1 MHKLFSFPL
10 LFLLL
15 TQWAPAG
22 AGVITGTV
30 QESESHKYLAG
41 VIVTV
46 QDTDISDKTDSG
58 GAFLLRNLKPGTY
71 YIRFMKKGYY
81 SLIIPDVKIKDEKPL
96 LLKTEMYPGD
106 ETQFLFLEI
115 GGIQVT
121 AERELLSEEPETVHT
136 INSGEIEHMQANSLA
151 DALTM
156 IPGNE
161 NAGGLG
167 LNKRQ
172 SINLRSFSEDQA
184 SAFGTKVIVDDVP
197 LTNNAN
203 LNTGVGVGLGV
214 SVSNNSGWGYD
225 LREIA
230 AENLDKIEV
239 SAGASSVEYGDHT
252 TGLIKVK
259 TKIKNVPTRLKLKNN
274 PDTREANLMGS
285 FNAGRTNFVYN
296 LNYGYSERDI
306 RIEGDEFH
314 RISAS
319 LKSQNYFFNNRL
331 DLRNSIKYSRK
342 IEENNY
348 RIDTSATKAY
358 NRDHHFT
365 YSQQFN
371 FKWNKVTKLY
381 WRNYVD
387 YQRRNSWKN
396 QLETADVA
404 YLTNRMTGGAAEA
417 IISYPI
423 YRSDVR
429 TIGDEW
435 SYGSKL
441 KIQRKLL
448 TGEILHRFLGGAEF
462 QTDRNLG
469 RGKTFDILRPPYGHL
484 TSRPRSFDAIP
495 GVTQL
500 ALFFEDRVTGTLL
513 FPFTLDLGFRLDS
526 YNPTRFKAGNLF
538 QNKDIFEAKQG
549 TFFNPRIGLKVKPF
563 PKTQLRFTYSKSS
576 KTPALNSIYPENYFL
591 DVSEIGLRNGQVGD
605 TVHIVSTHVF
615 DRSAPNLKGYQSTK
629 YEIGLDQQVGNFG
642 LSLAAYY
649 NVSKNQPKSVYNPF
663 YYDFY
668 FWPQWPEKS
677 GRESV
682 EQVLAST
689 SYKKSINRSWSKNSG
704 FEFSLRSHRIPS
716 LNMRF
721 RVSAAFNYRKSGS
734 DAYPV
739 YTPSR
744 KIISADMDTLLVAP
758 YYAPN
763 ESWRQRMVV
772 KYNVDYIAK
781 PLGIWLTFRAEQKL
795 FEQSVQISKVKLAA
809 DGYFYN
815 GQNYDIDAETS
826 AAIGLDRSAPGSEY
840 TTVNAS
846 RPNDIWLFSVTAS
859 KALFKGAEVSL
870 FVNNIF
876 NNLAY
881 YKDIYG
887 LLRAGNPAMF
897 WGIAFSSKLDNLFK

>member
-1 MHKLFSFPL
+1 MNRAYLCILLSFLFTRFA
-10 LFLLL
+10 F
-15 TQWAPAG
+15 AG

-30 QESESHKYLAG
+30 QENETHKYLSD

-46 QDTDISDKTDSG
+46 QDMEISDKTDSG

-81 SLIIPDVKIKDEKPL
+81 SLIIPDVKIKNDEPV
-96 LLKTEMYPGD
+96 LLKAEMYPGD

-121 AERELLSEEPETVHT
+121 AERELLSEEAETVHT

-167 LNKRQ
+167 LNKQQ

-197 LTNNAN
+197 LSNNAN
-203 LNTGVGVGLGV
+203 LNTGVGVGLGAT
-214 SVSNNSGWGYD
+214 VSNNSGWGYD

-230 AENLDKIEV
+230 AENLEKIEV
-239 SAGASSVEYGDHT
+239 SSGASSVEYGDHT
-252 TGLIKVK
+252 TGLVNVK
-259 TKIKNVPTRLKLKNN
+259 TRMRNVPTRLKLKNN

-285 FNAGRTNFVYN
+285 FNRFHTNFVYN

-306 RIEGDEFH
+306 RIDGDEFH

-319 LKSQNYFFNNRL
+319 LKMQNSLLDNRL
-331 DLRNSIKYSRK
+331 DVRNSFKYSRK
-342 IEENNY
+342 VEENYY

-358 NRDHHFT
+358 NRDHHLT
-365 YSQQFN
+365 YSQQFD
-371 FKWNKVTKLY
+371 FKWNKVTKVYL
-381 WRNYVD
+381 RNYVD
-387 YQRRNSWKN
+387 YKRRNSWKN
-396 QLETADVA
+396 KLETADVA
-404 YLTNRMTGGAAEA
+404 YLTERMTSGASEA
-417 IISYPI
+417 IISSPI
-423 YRSDVR
+423 YRSNVR

-441 KIQRKLL
+441 KIQRKLFS
-448 TGEILHRFLGGAEF
+448 GEILHRFLGGAEF
-462 QTDRNLG
+462 QTDRNMG
-469 RGKTFDILRPPYGHL
+469 QGKSFDILRPPNGQL
-484 TSRPRSFDAIP
+484 TSRPRAFDDVP

-500 ALFFEDRVTGTLL
+500 ALFFEDRISGEWLL
-513 FPFTLDLGFRLDS
+513 PFTLDLGFRLDS
-526 YNPTRFKAGNLF
+526 YNPTGLNVGNLF
-538 QNKDIFEAKQG
+538 KDKDVFEADQG
-549 TFFNPRIGLKVKPF
+549 TFFNPRLGLKVKPF
-563 PKTQLRFTYSKSS
+563 PKTQVRFTYSKSS
-576 KTPALNSIYPENYFL
+576 KTPALNSIYPENFFL
-591 DVSEIGLRNGQVGD
+591 DVFERGFRNGQVSD
-605 TVHIVSTHVF
+605 TVHIVSTYVF

-629 YEIGLDQQVGNFG
+629 YEFGIDQQVGDFG
-642 LSLAAYY
+642 LSLSAYY
-649 NVSKNQPKSVYNPF
+649 NMSKNQPVSMYNPF

-668 FWPQWPEKS
+668 FWPQWPEDLDK
-677 GRESV
+677 ESIG
-682 EQVLAST
+682 QVLAST
-689 SYKKSINRSWSKNSG
+689 SYKKYINRGWSKNSG

-721 RVSAAFNYRKSGS
+721 RVSAAFNFRKKGG
-734 DAYPV
+734 DKYPN
-739 YTPSR
+739 Y
-744 KIISADMDTLLVAP
+744 SAARNYVSSEGDTLRIAP
-758 YYAPN
+758 YYSPI

-772 KYNVDYIAK
+772 KYSVDYIAK
-781 PLGIWLTFRAEQKL
+781 SLGIWLTFRAEQKL
-795 FEQSVQISKVKLAA
+795 WDQSLRYSKIKMSA

-815 GQNYDIDAETS
+815 GQNYEIDAATS
-826 AAIGLDRSAPGSEY
+826 ALMGLDRSTPPSTE
-840 TTVNAS
+840 TTVNDS

-859 KALFKGAEVSL
+859 KALFKGAEVSI

-876 NNLAY
+876 NDLAY

-887 LLRAGNPAMF
+887 LLRAANPAMF
-897 WGIAFSSKLDNLFK
+897 WGIAFSSKLDDLF

>member
-1 MHKLFSFPL
+1 M

-15 TQWAPAG
+15 VQFAFAN

-30 QESESHKYLAG
+30 QESESHKYLSD

-46 QDTDISDKTDSG
+46 QDTEISDKTDSG
-58 GAFLLRNLKPGTY
+58 GAFLLRNIKPGTY
-71 YIRFMKKGYY
+71 YIRFMKKGFY
-81 SLIIPDVKIKDEKPL
+81 SLIIPDVKIKDDKPV
-96 LLKTEMYPGD
+96 LLKAEMYPGD

-167 LNKRQ
+167 LNKKQ

-197 LTNNAN
+197 LSNNAN
-203 LNTGVGVGLGV
+203 LNTGVGVGLGT
-214 SVSNNSGWGYD
+214 SVSNTSGWGYD

-230 AENLDKIEV
+230 AENLEKIEV

-252 TGLIKVK
+252 TGLVKVK
-259 TKIKNVPTRLKLKNN
+259 TKMKNVPTRLKLKNN

-285 FNAGRTNFVYN
+285 FNAGQTNYVYN
-296 LNYGYSERDI
+296 LNYGYSERNI
-306 RIEGDEFH
+306 RIDGDEFH

-319 LKSQNYFFNNRL
+319 LKMQNTFLDNRL
-331 DLRNSIKYSRK
+331 DVRNSFKYSRK
-342 IEENNY
+342 IEENYY

-365 YSQQFN
+365 YSQQFD
-371 FKWNKVTKLY
+371 FKWDKVTKIYL
-381 WRNYVD
+381 RNYVD
-387 YQRRNSWKN
+387 YKRRNSWKN
-396 QLETADVA
+396 KLETVDVR
-404 YLTNRMTGGAAEA
+404 YLTNRMTAGSSEA
-417 IISYPI
+417 LLPSTI

-441 KIQRKLL
+441 KIQRKLF
-448 TGEILHRFLGGAEF
+448 TGEILHRFLAGAEF

-469 RGKTFDILRPPYGHL
+469 QGKMFDILRPPNGQL
-484 TSRPRSFDAIP
+484 TSRPRTFDDIP

-500 ALFFEDRVTGTLL
+500 ALFFEDRVSGKLL
-513 FPFTLDLGFRLDS
+513 LPFTLDIGFRLDS
-526 YNPTRFKAGNLF
+526 YNPTGIKPGNLF
-538 QNKDIFEAKQG
+538 QNKDLFEAKQG
-549 TFFNPRIGLKVKPF
+549 TFFNPRFGLKVKPF
-563 PKTQLRFTYSKSS
+563 PKTQLRFTFSKSS
-576 KTPALNSIYPENYFL
+576 KTPSLNSIYPENYYL
-591 DVSEIGLRNGQVGD
+591 DVSEIGLRNGQVED
-605 TVHIVSTHVF
+605 TVHIVSTYVF

-629 YEIGLDQQVGNFG
+629 YEIGLDQQFGNFG

-649 NVSKNQPKSVYNPF
+649 NESKNQPVSVYNPF
-663 YYDFY
+663 DYNFY
-668 FWPQWPEKS
+668 FWPQWPENAGK
-677 GRESV
+677 ESV
-682 EQVLAST
+682 EQVLAAT
-689 SYKKSINRSWSKNSG
+689 SYKKYINRSWSENSG

-721 RVSAAFNYRKSGS
+721 RVSAAFNYRKKGS
-734 DAYPV
+734 DKYSS
-739 YTPSR
+739 YTSSR
-744 KIISADMDTLLVAP
+744 NYIPAPGDTLRIAP
-758 YYAPN
+758 YYSPI

-772 KYNVDYIAK
+772 KYSVDYIAK
-781 PLGIWLTFRAEQKL
+781 SLGIWLTFRAEQKL
-795 FEQSVQISKVKLAA
+795 WEQSLRYSKVKMNA
-809 DGYFYN
+809 DGYFYD
-815 GQNYDIDAETS
+815 GKNYVIDPATS
-826 AAIGLDRSAPGSEY
+826 ATMGLDRPPLDK
-840 TTVNAS
+840 TKITVNDS
-846 RPNDIWLFSVTAS
+846 RPNDIWLFSITAS
-859 KALFKGAEVSL
+859 KALFKGAEVSI

-876 NNLAY
+876 NDLGY
-881 YKDIYG
+881 YRDFYG
-887 LLRAGNPAMF
+887 LLRAANPAIF
-897 WGIAFSSKLDNLFK
+897 WGIAFSSKLDGLFK